1 MIAIIDFGSQ
11 YTQLIARRV
20 REAHVFCE
28 VLPYWTT
35 AEELQKY
42 SGIIISGS
50 PKSVKTA
57 DAPKPA
63 DKIFDMGKPVLGLC
77 YGMQLMASML
87 GGEVEKGKAGEYG
100 RTETNLDTKNQLFY
114 GMKPEST
121 VWMSHGDHVVKIPS
135 GFEKI
140 ALSQACDI
148 AGMQNTAKNLYG
160 IQFHPEVSHTENGQL
175 IIENFI
181 FKMCKEE
188 PNWKMSAFAHEQI
201 EKIKEQ
207 VGNDH
212 VIAGVSGGVDS
223 VVTAVLL
230 HKAIGKQLHTF
241 FVDHGLLRQN
251 EREEVESALTNLGLE
266 PMIIDCEESFL
277 SELKGVTEPEQK
289 RKIIGRLFIEEF
301 EHVTKSIPNAKWL
314 AMGTLYPDVIESSG
328 GVSGLADKIKSHHN
342 VGGLPE
348 KMNLKVVEPLRML
361 FKDEVRHL
369 GRELGVP
376 KHLVDRQPFP
386 GPGMAIRII
395 GEVTPDRLEILRQAD
410 LIVREELFGLAD
422 QYFAVLLPVSSVGVQ
437 GDERSYSWVC
447 CVRAVTTTDFMTAAF
462 ARIPHETLDKIASR
476 ITGEVK
482 AIGRVVFDITNKPPA
497 TIEWE

>member
-1 MIAIIDFGSQ
+1 
-11 YTQLIARRV
+11 
-20 REAHVFCE
+20 
-28 VLPYWTT
+28 
-35 AEELQKY
+35 
-42 SGIIISGS
+42 
-50 PKSVKTA
+50 
-57 DAPKPA
+57 
-63 DKIFDMGKPVLGLC
+63 
-77 YGMQLMASML
+77 
-87 GGEVEKGKAGEYG
+87 
-100 RTETNLDTKNQLFY
+100 
-114 GMKPEST
+114 
-121 VWMSHGDHVVKIPS
+121 
-135 GFEKI
+135 
-140 ALSQACDI
+140 
-148 AGMQNTAKNLYG
+148 
-160 IQFHPEVSHTENGQL
+160 
-175 IIENFI
+175 
-181 FKMCKEE
+181 
-188 PNWKMSAFAHEQI
+188 
-201 EKIKEQ
+201 
-207 VGNDH
+207 
-212 VIAGVSGGVDS
+212 
-223 VVTAVLL
+223 
-230 HKAIGKQLHTF
+230 
-241 FVDHGLLRQN
+241 
-251 EREEVESALTNLGLE
+251 
-266 PMIIDCEESFL
+266 MIIDCEESFL
-277 SELKGVTEPEQK
+277 SQLEGVTDPEQK

-301 EHVTKSIPNAKWL
+301 ENVTKSIPNAKWL

-462 ARIPHETLDKIASR
+462 ARISHETLDKIASR